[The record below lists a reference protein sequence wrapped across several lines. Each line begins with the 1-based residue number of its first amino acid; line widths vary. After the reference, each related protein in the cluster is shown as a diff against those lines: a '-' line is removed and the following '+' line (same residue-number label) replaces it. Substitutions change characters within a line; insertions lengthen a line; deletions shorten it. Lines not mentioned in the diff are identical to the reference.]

1 MTLLLHLHK
10 AYFSANESTVFGFC
24 LCGLDAVRE
33 VWFRERCVWK
43 KKGEQGR
50 THLGTET
57 DPIAYFFMF
66 VEGPEMSWYKRHKK
80 HKKVWLYSEW
90 ITSPKSSHTVLKTK
104 RSLYSFTCVG
114 VITHECVVCS
124 NKANTAKRTAPFW
137 NVWLLGIVSLT
148 FAEMQLLVIAQGS
161 AGLTSEKRWGV
172 MRAWSLCGGPFWTP
186 LYLNQVCFVMKTAM
200 ICS

>member
-1 MTLLLHLHK
+1 MCLIKERRTRTDSFRNRNRSNRIFFHVCWRTWNVLVQKTQKTQKSLTLL
-10 AYFSANESTVFGFC
+10 
-24 LCGLDAVRE
+24 
-33 VWFRERCVWK
+33 
-43 KKGEQGR
+43 
-50 THLGTET
+50 
-57 DPIAYFFMF
+57 
-66 VEGPEMSWYKRHKK
+66 
-80 HKKVWLYSEW
+80 W

-104 RSLYSFTCVG
+104 RSLYSFTYVG

-124 NKANTAKRTAPFW
+124 NKADTAKRTAPFW

-161 AGLTSEKRWGV
+161 AGLTSEKRWAV

-186 LYLNQVCFVMKTAM
+186 LYLNQVCFISKTAM